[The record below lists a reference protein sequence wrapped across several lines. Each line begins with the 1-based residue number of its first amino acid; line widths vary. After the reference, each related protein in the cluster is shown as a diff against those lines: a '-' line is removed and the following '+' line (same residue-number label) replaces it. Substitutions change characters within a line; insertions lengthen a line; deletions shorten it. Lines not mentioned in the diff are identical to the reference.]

1 MIGEQKEGLGRDLP
15 LYLPGLSPTLS
26 FASLSVKP
34 ALLSLFET
42 FVLALDPVALR
53 PALKAIVLSLLP
65 GLEEET
71 SEEFERTYGI
81 LNRLKDVSGLESGQN
96 PNIVDVSRD
105 QYFWQC
111 MFLAS
116 ITSSSRRQGVLSYL
130 VRNLPKLG
138 SLPRLDSTFL
148 RRNQKESS
156 SIGGEQVSPAM
167 EAVVSP
173 EPGLLIR
180 CFATGLRDEQ
190 LLIQRGFLDLLVTH
204 LPLHSKFLQ
213 LKVTSEDLERLIA
226 AAASVVARRE
236 MSLNR
241 RLWTWFLGPEP
252 LTQRPK
258 NASHSSDSDE
268 NDNPE
273 THPEL
278 TQSEY
283 FERYGLNAL
292 VSSIQRMLV
301 SDSLTT
307 AAKARPFRI
316 CLSLMDRW
324 EIGGLVVPRIFLTA
338 VESVWRYQKNAR
350 SKESFVEVLRS
361 ANVFFDGIESGLIWS
376 ELIKVI
382 LLAVHVD
389 ESSLEHAQDRLDL
402 VLFVITK
409 FNVKEEE
416 MLNLHIPSTALLLLI
431 CIRNNQSQPSVW
443 SNLVYED
450 LHRRALTICSQLID
464 LIPGRV
470 FSVESSS
477 QASNTSKAKGIESDP
492 QNRQLLESITRF
504 YEKHHG
510 SVETSP
516 PPISPEE
523 LGTYL
528 LDSAIHMVIKELDP
542 LGRVTNIE
550 MELAI
555 LEKLA
560 RKVPKSENSNWEKCL
575 SILVRSSKAIFGEGE
590 HSFLFQAISAITSA
604 LEIVQL
610 ALPTAAW
617 KSDFR
622 VRQIIPNLI
631 TNLWF
636 HLSPSRPQYNV
647 EAARCIIRV
656 QRISPE
662 SQLIEGSI
670 TALMIEGDD
679 TNNRIRGVDVEAARR
694 FITLWAHSVSTVN
707 GSLGSS
713 QTSLNSDQKGDQAGK
728 ETVILARPLLILL
741 DSLFDPKSEVFFFTC
756 NWLGSLTNLQMC
768 VQTWNLKKIKK

>member
-1 MIGEQKEGLGRDLP
+1 M
-15 LYLPGLSPTLS
+15 
-26 FASLSVKP
+26 KP

-42 FVLALDPVALR
+42 FILALDPVALR
-53 PALKAIVLSLLP
+53 PALKSIVLSLLP

-81 LNRLKDVSGLESGQN
+81 LNRFKDVSGRESGQN
-96 PNIVDVSRD
+96 ANIVDVSRD

-130 VRNLPKLG
+130 VRNLPNLG
-138 SLPRLDSTFL
+138 STPLLDSTPVDSTSV
-148 RRNQKESS
+148 RRNQNESN
-156 SIGGEQVSPAM
+156 GVENARFSPAM
-167 EAVVSP
+167 EAVASP

-180 CFATGLRDEQ
+180 CFATGLRDQQ

-204 LPLHSKFLQ
+204 LPLHSTFLQ
-213 LKVTSEDLERLIA
+213 VKVTSEDLERLIA

-241 RLWTWFLGPEP
+241 RLWTWFLGPE
-252 LTQRPK
+252 LLIQRRNSAP
-258 NASHSSDSDE
+258 HFSDSED

-273 THPEL
+273 TQPAR
-278 TQSEY
+278 TQSKY
-283 FERYGLNAL
+283 FERYGLDAL
-292 VSSIQRMLV
+292 VSSIQKMLV
-301 SDSLTT
+301 SDSLTP

-338 VESVWRYQKNAR
+338 LESVWQYQKAAH

-361 ANVFFDGIESGLIWS
+361 ANVFFDGVESGLIWG

-382 LLAVHVD
+382 LLALRVD
-389 ESSLEHAQDRLDL
+389 GTGLDHAQDRLDL
-402 VLFVITK
+402 VFFIVTK

-416 MLNLHIPSTALLLLI
+416 MLLLHIPITALLLLI
-431 CIRNNQSQPSVW
+431 CVRNNQCQPSVW
-443 SNLVYED
+443 SNLIYGD
-450 LHRRALTICSQLID
+450 LHRRALTICSYLID
-464 LIPGRV
+464 LIPGRA
-470 FSVESSS
+470 FSVEPSS
-477 QASNTSKAKGIESDP
+477 QASNTWRAKDIDSDP
-492 QNRQLLESITRF
+492 QNRQLLEAITQF
-504 YEKHHG
+504 YEKHPA

-516 PPISPEE
+516 RPISAKE
-523 LGTYL
+523 LGTFS
-528 LDSAIHMVIKELDP
+528 LDCAIHMVIKDLDP
-542 LGRVTNIE
+542 MGHMTNVE
-550 MELAI
+550 MELAA
-555 LEKLA
+555 LEKLV
-560 RKVPKSENSNWEKCL
+560 RKVPRSENSNWEKCL
-575 SILVRSSKAIFGEGE
+575 SILVKSSKALFSENEDPI
-590 HSFLFQAISAITSA
+590 LFQAISAITSA

-610 ALPTAAW
+610 ALPAAAW

-647 EAARCIIRV
+647 EAARCILRI
-656 QRISPE
+656 QKISPE

-670 TALMIEGDD
+670 TALMIGGGDTD
-679 TNNRIRGVDVEAARR
+679 NRIGGVGVEAARR
-694 FITLWAHSVSTVN
+694 FITLWGHSVSTFN

-713 QTSLNSDQKGDQAGK
+713 HTSFKSNQNGDQASK
-728 ETVILARPLLILL
+728 ETAILARPLLLLL
-741 DSLFDPKSEVFFFTC
+741 DSLFDPKTEVFFFTT
-756 NWLGSLTNLQMC
+756 NWLASLANVQM
-768 VQTWNLKKIKK
+768 

>member
-1 MIGEQKEGLGRDLP
+1 MP

-26 FASLSVKP
+26 FASSSVKP

-42 FVLALDPVALR
+42 FILALDPAALR

-71 SEEFERTYGI
+71 SEEFERTYDV
-81 LNRLKDVSGLESGQN
+81 LNKFKDVSGRDSGQN
-96 PNIVDVSRD
+96 ANIVDVSRD

-130 VRNLPKLG
+130 VRNLPNLG
-138 SLPRLDSTFL
+138 LQSPLDSTPV
-148 RRNQKESS
+148 RRNQKEINSVER
-156 SIGGEQVSPAM
+156 EQLSPAI
-167 EAVVSP
+167 EAVASP

-204 LPLHSKFLQ
+204 LPLHSTVLQ

-226 AAASVVARRE
+226 AAASVVTRRE

-252 LTQRPK
+252 LIRRRNSAP
-258 NASHSSDSDE
+258 HSSDSED

-273 THPEL
+273 THPER

-283 FERYGLNAL
+283 FERYGLDPL
-292 VSSIQRMLV
+292 VSSIQGMLV
-301 SDSLTT
+301 SDSLTP

-338 VESVWRYQKNAR
+338 LESAWQYQKVAH

-361 ANVFFDGIESGLIWS
+361 ANVFFDGIESGLIWG

-382 LLAVHVD
+382 LLALQVD
-389 ESSLEHAQDRLDL
+389 ESGLQHAQDRLDL
-402 VLFVITK
+402 VLFVVTK

-416 MLNLHIPSTALLLLI
+416 MLILHIPITALLLLI
-431 CIRNNQSQPSVW
+431 CVRNNQCQPSVW
-443 SNLVYED
+443 SNSIYED
-450 LHRRALTICSQLID
+450 LHQRALTICSHLID
-464 LIPGRV
+464 LIPGRA

-477 QASNTSKAKGIESDP
+477 QASHTWRAKGIDSDP
-492 QNRQLLESITRF
+492 QNRQLLEAITQF
-504 YEKHHG
+504 YEEHHG

-516 PPISPEE
+516 RPLSAKE
-523 LGTYL
+523 LGTFL
-528 LDSAIHMVIKELDP
+528 LDSVIHMVIKDLDP
-542 LGRVTNIE
+542 MGRVTNVE
-550 MELAI
+550 MELAA
-555 LEKLA
+555 LEKLV

-575 SILVRSSKAIFGEGE
+575 SILVKSSKALFAEGE
-590 HSFLFQAISAITSA
+590 NPFLFQAISAVTSA

-610 ALPTAAW
+610 ALRAAAW

-631 TNLWF
+631 NILWSY
-636 HLSPSRPQYNV
+636 LSPSRPQYNV
-647 EAARCIIRV
+647 EAARCILRI

-662 SQLIEGSI
+662 SQLLEGSI
-670 TALMIEGDD
+670 TALMIGGGDTD
-679 TNNRIRGVDVEAARR
+679 NRIRGVDVEAARR
-694 FITLWAHSVSTVN
+694 FITLWAHSVSTFN
-707 GSLGSS
+707 GSPGSS
-713 QTSLNSDQKGDQAGK
+713 HISLKSNQNGDQAAK
-728 ETVILARPLLILL
+728 EIIILARPLLLLL
-741 DSLFDPKSEVFFFTC
+741 DSLFNPKTEVFLFTS
-756 NWLGSLTNLQMC
+756 NWLGSLANVQMW
-768 VQTWNLKKIKK
+768 VYMWK

>member
-1 MIGEQKEGLGRDLP
+1 MP

-42 FVLALDPVALR
+42 FILSLDPVALR

-81 LNRLKDVSGLESGQN
+81 LNKFKDVSGRESRQDT
-96 PNIVDVSRD
+96 NILDVSRD

-130 VRNLPKLG
+130 VRNLPNLG
-138 SLPRLDSTFL
+138 SLTPLDSTPV
-148 RRNQKESS
+148 RQNQKESK
-156 SIGGEQVSPAM
+156 SIRREQLSPAM
-167 EAVVSP
+167 EAVASP

-190 LLIQRGFLDLLVTH
+190 LLTQRGFLDLLVTH
-204 LPLHSKFLQ
+204 LPLHSTFLQ
-213 LKVTSEDLERLIA
+213 VKVTSEDLERLIA

-241 RLWTWFLGPEP
+241 RLWTWFLGPET
-252 LTQRPK
+252 LVQRRNSAP
-258 NASHSSDSDE
+258 NSSDSED
-268 NDNPE
+268 NDNLE
-273 THPEL
+273 THSER

-283 FERYGLNAL
+283 FERYGLDAL

-301 SDSLTT
+301 SDSLTP

-324 EIGGLVVPRIFLTA
+324 EIGGLVVPRVFLTA
-338 VESVWRYQKNAR
+338 LESVWHYQKVAH

-361 ANVFFDGIESGLIWS
+361 ANVFFDGVESGLIWG

-382 LLAVHVD
+382 LFALQVD
-389 ESSLEHAQDRLDL
+389 ESGLEHAQDRLDL
-402 VLFVITK
+402 VLFIVTK

-416 MLNLHIPSTALLLLI
+416 MLLLHIPITALLLLI
-431 CIRNNQSQPSVW
+431 CIRNNQCQPSLW
-443 SNLVYED
+443 SSLTYED
-450 LHRRALTICSQLID
+450 LHRKALTVFSQLIE
-464 LIPGRV
+464 LIPGRA
-470 FSVESSS
+470 FSVESAS
-477 QASNTSKAKGIESDP
+477 QVSTTWKAKGIDTDP
-492 QNRQLLESITRF
+492 QNRQLLEAITQF
-504 YEKHHG
+504 YEVHHG
-510 SVETSP
+510 NVETSP
-516 PPISPEE
+516 RPISAKE
-523 LGTYL
+523 LVAFL
-528 LDSAIHMVIKELDP
+528 LNSAIHMVIKDLDP
-542 LGRVTNIE
+542 LGRVTNVE
-550 MELAI
+550 MELAA
-555 LEKLA
+555 LEKIV

-575 SILVRSSKAIFGEGE
+575 SVLVKSSKALFAEDKDP
-590 HSFLFQAISAITSA
+590 FLFQAISAITSA

-610 ALPTAAW
+610 ALPAAAW

-631 TNLWF
+631 TSLWF
-636 HLSPSRPQYNV
+636 HLSPSKPQYNV
-647 EAARCIIRV
+647 EAARCILRI

-670 TALMIEGDD
+670 TALMIGGGGTD
-679 TNNRIRGVDVEAARR
+679 NRIQGVHIEAARR
-694 FITLWAHSVSTVN
+694 FITLWAHSVSTLN
-707 GSLGSS
+707 GSLGPSHM
-713 QTSLNSDQKGDQAGK
+713 SLKSNQSGDQAGK
-728 ETVILARPLLILL
+728 ETVILARPLLLLL
-741 DSLFDPKSEVFFFTC
+741 DSLFDPKTDVFFFTS
-756 NWLGSLTNLQMC
+756 NWLGSLANVKMWVQMRE
-768 VQTWNLKKIKK
+768 

>member
-1 MIGEQKEGLGRDLP
+1 MP

-42 FVLALDPVALR
+42 FILALDPAALR
-53 PALKAIVLSLLP
+53 PALKSIVLSLLP

-81 LNRLKDVSGLESGQN
+81 LDRFKDVSGRESGQN
-96 PNIVDVSRD
+96 ANIIDVSRD

-116 ITSSSRRQGVLSYL
+116 ITSPSRRQGVLSYL
-130 VRNLPKLG
+130 VRNLPNLG
-138 SLPRLDSTFL
+138 PPPPLDSTPVS
-148 RRNQKESS
+148 RNQNEINT
-156 SIGGEQVSPAM
+156 IGRERLSPAV
-167 EAVVSP
+167 EAVASP

-180 CFATGLRDEQ
+180 CFATGLRDQ
-190 LLIQRGFLDLLVTH
+190 HLLIQRGFLDLLVTH
-204 LPLHSKFLQ
+204 LPLHSTFLQ
-213 LKVTSEDLERLIA
+213 VKVTSEDLERLIA

-252 LTQRPK
+252 IVHRRNSAP
-258 NASHSSDSDE
+258 HSSDSEDT
-268 NDNPE
+268 DYPE
-273 THPEL
+273 TRPER
-278 TQSEY
+278 TQSMY
-283 FERYGLNAL
+283 FKRYGLDAL

-301 SDSLTT
+301 SDSLTS

-338 VESVWRYQKNAR
+338 LESVWHYQKVSH

-361 ANVFFDGIESGLIWS
+361 ANVFFDGIESGLIWG

-382 LLAVHVD
+382 FLALQVD
-389 ESSLEHAQDRLDL
+389 ESGLEHAQDRLDL
-402 VLFVITK
+402 VLFIVTK

-416 MLNLHIPSTALLLLI
+416 MLLLHIPIAALLLLI
-431 CIRNNQSQPSVW
+431 CIRNNQCKSSVW
-443 SNLVYED
+443 SNLRYGD
-450 LHRRALTICSQLID
+450 LHRRALTICSHLID
-464 LIPGRV
+464 LIPGRAL
-470 FSVESSS
+470 SIESSS
-477 QASNTSKAKGIESDP
+477 QASDTWTAKDADLDP
-492 QNRQLLESITRF
+492 QNRQLLEAITKF
-504 YEKHHG
+504 YENRHG

-516 PPISPEE
+516 RPISARE
-523 LGTYL
+523 LGTL
-528 LDSAIHMVIKELDP
+528 LQASAIHMVIKDLDP
-542 LGRVTNIE
+542 MGRVTNVE
-550 MELAI
+550 MELAV
-555 LEKLA
+555 LEKVV
-560 RKVPKSENSNWEKCL
+560 RKAPKSENSNWEKYL
-575 SILVRSSKAIFGEGE
+575 SILVESSKE
-590 HSFLFQAISAITSA
+590 LFADDKDPSLYQSISAIASA
-604 LEIVQL
+604 LETVQL
-610 ALPTAAW
+610 AIPASAW

-647 EAARCIIRV
+647 EAARCILRI

-670 TALMIEGDD
+670 TALMVGGSDAD
-679 TNNRIRGVDVEAARR
+679 NRVRGVDVEAARR
-694 FITLWAHSVSTVN
+694 FITLWVHSVSTLN
-707 GSLGSS
+707 GSLGTSHISS
-713 QTSLNSDQKGDQAGK
+713 KSNHNGDQASK
-728 ETVILARPLLILL
+728 ETVILARPLLLLL
-741 DSLFDPKSEVFFFTC
+741 DSLSDPKSEVFFFTS
-756 NWLGSLTNLQMC
+756 NWLGSLANVQM
-768 VQTWNLKKIKK
+768 